1 MKQCEQGLG
10 IISCAPNILFPV
22 LMIVKYTNWHLI
34 PFKWLYALEGLKG
47 FGLKKLLQYS
57 VDMPSY
63 IHL

>member
-47 FGLKKLLQYS
+47 FGLKKLLQ
-57 VDMPSY
+57 
-63 IHL
+63 